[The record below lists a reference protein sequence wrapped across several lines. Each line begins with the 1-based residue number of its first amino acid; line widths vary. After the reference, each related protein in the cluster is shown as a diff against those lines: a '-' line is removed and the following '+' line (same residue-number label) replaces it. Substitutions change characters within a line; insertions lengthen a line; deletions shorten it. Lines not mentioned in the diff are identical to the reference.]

1 MDSID
6 KADIIV
12 EFVQRKTDIGLYD
25 DFFAYN
31 DLGIPLAVAIR
42 HKLADNLTEAGMQV
56 LNETYKAMLTELG
69 IDDLDKEYKDLD
81 EVLEDSDIE
90 E

>member
-1 MDSID
+1 MEAIH
-6 KADIIV
+6 KADIIM
-12 EFVQRKTDIGLYD
+12 EFVQRKADVGVFD

-31 DLGIPLAVAIR
+31 DLGIPLAVAL
-42 HKLADNLTEAGMQV
+42 KSDLCE
-56 LNETYKAMLTELG
+56 LNEHGAEVLEETYLMLLTELG

-81 EVLEDSDIE
+81 EILEDSDIE

>member
-1 MDSID
+1 MEAID
-6 KADIIV
+6 KADIIM
-12 EFVQRKTDIGLYD
+12 EFVQRKADVGVFD

-31 DLGIPLAVAIR
+31 DLGIPLAVAV
-42 HKLADNLTEAGMQV
+42 KAGLCELNAQGNVV
-56 LNETYKAMLTELG
+56 LDETYAMLLTELG

>member
-1 MDSID
+1 VEAID
-6 KADIIV
+6 KADIIM
-12 EFVQRKTDIGLYD
+12 EFVQRKADVGVFD

-31 DLGIPLAVAIR
+31 DLGIPLAVAV
-42 HKLADNLTEAGMQV
+42 KAGLCELNAQGNVV
-56 LNETYKAMLTELG
+56 LDETYAMLLTELG

>member
-1 MDSID
+1 M
-6 KADIIV
+6 
-12 EFVQRKTDIGLYD
+12 EFVQRKADVGVFD

-31 DLGIPLAVAIR
+31 DLGIPLAVAV
-42 HKLADNLTEAGMQV
+42 KAGLCELNTQGNVV
-56 LNETYKAMLTELG
+56 LDETYAMLLTELG

>member
-1 MDSID
+1 MEAID
-6 KADIIV
+6 KADIV
-12 EFVQRKTDIGLYD
+12 MEFVQRKADVGVFD

-31 DLGIPLAVAIR
+31 DLGIPLAVAV
-42 HKLADNLTEAGMQV
+42 KAGLCELNAQGNVV
-56 LNETYKAMLTELG
+56 LDETYAMLLTELG